1 MRIHPVNLN
10 GKTYLVTFSARVML
24 ALEERGD
31 DAGTELDRIL
41 TEGKLSDMFW
51 LLSQMLDAG
60 RRYAMSEE
68 LGDIPDPISL
78 DQLLDTTDL
87 DDYQSLSA
95 QVTQVIKVDSTPSV
109 ESIPAKNAEATPD
122 V

>member
-1 MRIHPVNLN
+1 MKTHPVNLN

-24 ALEERGD
+24 ALEERGG

-41 TEGKLSDMFW
+41 AEGNLSDMFW

-60 RRYAMSEE
+60 RRYAISEE
-68 LGDIPDPISL
+68 LADIPDPISL
-78 DQLLDTTDL
+78 DRLLDTTDL
-87 DDYQSLSA
+87 ADYQSLSA
-95 QVTQVIKVDSTPSV
+95 QVTQAIKADSTPSV

>member
-1 MRIHPVNLN
+1 
-10 GKTYLVTFSARVML
+10 ML

-87 DDYQSLSA
+87 ADYQSLSA
-95 QVTQVIKVDSTPSV
+95 QVTQVIKADSTPSV

>member
-87 DDYQSLSA
+87 ADYQSLSA
-95 QVTQVIKVDSTPSV
+95 QVTQVIKADSTPSV
-109 ESIPAKNAEATPD
+109 ESSPAKNAEATPD

>member
-31 DAGTELDRIL
+31 DAGAELDRIL

-87 DDYQSLSA
+87 ADYQSLSA
-95 QVTQVIKVDSTPSV
+95 QVTQVIKADSTPSV

>member
-1 MRIHPVNLN
+1 MRIHPINLN

-87 DDYQSLSA
+87 ADYQSLSA
-95 QVTQVIKVDSTPSV
+95 QVAQVIKADSTPSV
-109 ESIPAKNAEATPD
+109 ESISAKNAEATPG